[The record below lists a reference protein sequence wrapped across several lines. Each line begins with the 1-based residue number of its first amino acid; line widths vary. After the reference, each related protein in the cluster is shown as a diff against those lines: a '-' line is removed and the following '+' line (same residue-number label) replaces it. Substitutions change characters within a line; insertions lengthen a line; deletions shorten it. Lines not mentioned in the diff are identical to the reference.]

1 MADPAMPERGL
12 SIGAAAR
19 ACGTTARAIRL
30 YEAQG
35 LLPRAQRERGNRY
48 RRYQLIDLT
57 RLRFIKRC
65 QALGFA
71 LAEIGSLLQLDRA
84 DCAAAR
90 QLAERQVAEIGRRIA
105 DLTRLRD
112 GLQAVVQRCGR
123 RGTRGTLCPILDD
136 EA

>member
-1 MADPAMPERGL
+1 MSERGL

-48 RRYQLIDLT
+48 RRYQPVDLT
-57 RLRFIKRC
+57 RIRFIKRC

-71 LAEIGSLLQLDRA
+71 LADIGSLLQLDRA
-84 DCAAAR
+84 DCVDAR
-90 QLAERQVAEIGRRIA
+90 QLAERKVAEIGQRIA

-112 GLQAVVQRCGR
+112 GLQAVVRRCGR
-123 RGTRGTLCPILDD
+123 PGAGDTLCPILA
-136 EA
+136 EET